1 MYIYILWL
9 NINFIKNMLELF
21 KLNYNKKT
29 ENKKI
34 KFHKKQDKHHPSTIR
49 E

>member
-1 MYIYILWL
+1 
-9 NINFIKNMLELF
+9 MLELF

-29 ENKKI
+29 ENKNFKSLTSN
-34 KFHKKQDKHHPSTIR
+34 KKQDKHNPSTIR

>member
-1 MYIYILWL
+1 
-9 NINFIKNMLELF
+9 MLELF

-34 KFHKKQDKHHPSTIR
+34 KSHIKHDKHHPSAVR

>member
-1 MYIYILWL
+1 
-9 NINFIKNMLELF
+9 MLELF

-29 ENKKI
+29 ENQKI
-34 KFHKKQDKHHPSTIR
+34 KSRTSNKKQDKHNPSTIR

>member
-1 MYIYILWL
+1 
-9 NINFIKNMLELF
+9 MLELF

-34 KFHKKQDKHHPSTIR
+34 KSRTSNKKQDKHNPSTIR

>member
-1 MYIYILWL
+1 
-9 NINFIKNMLELF
+9 MLDLF
-21 KLNYNKKT
+21 KLNYNKKS

-34 KFHKKQDKHHPSTIR
+34 NTQEKHDKHHPSAIR

>member
-1 MYIYILWL
+1 
-9 NINFIKNMLELF
+9 MLELF

-34 KFHKKQDKHHPSTIR
+34 KFHEKHDKHHPSVIR

>member
-1 MYIYILWL
+1 
-9 NINFIKNMLELF
+9 MLELF

-29 ENKKI
+29 ENKKT
-34 KFHKKQDKHHPSTIR
+34 KSRLSNKKQDKHNPSAIR